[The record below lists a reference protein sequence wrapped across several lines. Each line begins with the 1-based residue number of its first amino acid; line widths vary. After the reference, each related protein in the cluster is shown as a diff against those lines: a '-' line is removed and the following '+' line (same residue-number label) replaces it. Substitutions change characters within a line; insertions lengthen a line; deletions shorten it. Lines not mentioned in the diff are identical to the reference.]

1 MKKQLAMI
9 AMAAAVFSTSVLAAD
24 KYPNGEAVYNKYC
37 MACHMIGLQF
47 GAQKAPKV
55 HVVSEWK
62 AKEKAA
68 GGFDKML
75 KNALNGLLP
84 GMPKHGNC
92 LDCTEGDITNAIK
105 FMMSAPKV
113 KKK

>member
-9 AMAAAVFSTSVLAAD
+9 AMAIAVFSTSALAAN
-24 KYPNGEAVYNKYC
+24 KYPNGETVYSKYC
-37 MACHMIGLQF
+37 VACHMIGLKV
-47 GAQKAPKV
+47 GEQKAPKV

-62 AKEKAA
+62 AKEKKA

-75 KNALNGLLP
+75 TKALNGLPP
-84 GMPKHGNC
+84 GMPKQGNC
-92 LDCTEGDITNAIK
+92 LDCTKGDITNAIK
-105 FMMSAPKV
+105 FMMSAPKA